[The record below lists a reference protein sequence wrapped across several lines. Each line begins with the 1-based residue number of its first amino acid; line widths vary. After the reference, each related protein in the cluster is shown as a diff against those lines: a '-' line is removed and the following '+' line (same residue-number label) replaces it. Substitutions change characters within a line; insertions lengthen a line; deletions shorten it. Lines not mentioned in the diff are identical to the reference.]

1 MKKIFCAAC
10 LLIALLSS
18 GCKDEGIIPP
28 DEMASL
34 LASFYQ
40 ADAYVELAQE
50 DVHGKDPFDSLR
62 IYRPLL
68 EERGYTDEDFRV
80 ALEYYLHNPKTLVK
94 ICEKA
99 SDQLELEADK
109 GMGDL
114 IDDEEE
120 PIAEEEAVE
129 LAEGAEPRAEQEL
142 SPADSSDRP
151 VKKAP
156 KRKRRK
162 KMTKQELKELEEQLK

>member
-1 MKKIFCAAC
+1 MGKKQKESFHKSKLKEQRILRLKSIKKEKRKQQNNSEFYKIYTALKKIFCAAC

-99 SDQLELEADK
+99 RDQLEREADK
-109 GMGDL
+109 G
-114 IDDEEE
+114 I
-120 PIAEEEAVE
+120 PH
-129 LAEGAEPRAEQEL
+129 
-142 SPADSSDRP
+142 
-151 VKKAP
+151 
-156 KRKRRK
+156 
-162 KMTKQELKELEEQLK
+162 